1 VISSPSSG
9 QQQSVEKLCLRSC
22 SATDGTGG
30 PRIGKKMEETRRTIG
45 CLSGSGSPR
54 GSQPHARHVCVMD
67 AHRVSKSSQGGREA
81 VMVLVDCCQGSAASF
96 YIIIY
101 YCLRYVDGSVVDY

>member
-1 VISSPSSG
+1 
-9 QQQSVEKLCLRSC
+9 
-22 SATDGTGG
+22 
-30 PRIGKKMEETRRTIG
+30 MEETRRTIG